1 MKANETKVEDFLSSN
16 KTQFVI
22 PVYQRNYDWNTSQC
36 KQLLDD
42 ILEVGTSNKM
52 NAHFIG
58 SVVYV
63 HDDVYTSSRIKELTV
78 IDGQQRLTTLTLIYL
93 ALYRLAIEIGYK
105 KLEAEISETYLT
117 NKFAPEEEKLK
128 LRPTENND
136 KAIKYLLR
144 GDKDEEF
151 SNFSKVIDNFNYF
164 KSRITKENYEFVL
177 KGLSKLMFVE
187 ISLDRQKDNPQRIFE
202 SLNSTGLELS
212 QADLIRNYILMG
224 LNLRDQNKIYS
235 NYWEIIEKFATDET
249 LNTSKVS
256 DFIRDYLTLVNN
268 KIPNKSKVYLEFKAK
283 FPTTDSQGLESNL
296 SPIKSLV
303 KFYNK
308 LLNPKNET
316 DKDISIQLEYINKLE
331 INVAYPFLM
340 KVYEDYY
347 ENVIDITTFLKVLDF
362 IQSFAWR
369 RFIVGLPT
377 NALNKIFMTLYE
389 KVDKNNYL
397 LSLQKWLLK
406 RTGSQRF
413 PKNKEVIESLKLKDV
428 YNIKSKNRTYLLERL
443 ENFENNEPVII
454 EGNTD
459 ITIEHIFPQNPDP
472 KWKVD
477 LGSDEYNLIKET
489 YLNTIGNLTL
499 SGNNGKLGN
508 KPFTDKQ
515 IMNVDGKEQGYNFSR
530 LWLNRDLKE
539 RTKWDKTEIERRFDL
554 LGERFLKIWQIP
566 DIEIEER
573 VENNEV
579 NIFEADAPKHK
590 KLEYAIFF
598 DQKIEVNQVAKLYV
612 EVFKHL
618 FELQPETFF
627 TTDLAE
633 KITLTKNPQ
642 EGNLRQ
648 PVPINDTYFIEGN
661 IDNIGKF
668 EKIKHALAIFNAED
682 ELIIKYAV

>member
-1 MKANETKVEDFLSSN
+1 MKASETKVEDFLSSN

-22 PVYQRNYDWNTSQC
+22 PVYQRNYDWSTSQC

-42 ILEVGTSNKM
+42 ILEVGTSKKM

-63 HDDVYTSSRIKELTV
+63 HDDVYTSSRIKELTI

-93 ALYRLAIEIGYK
+93 ALYRLAFEMK
-105 KLEAEISETYLT
+105 NEELVNEISETYLI

-136 KAIKYLLR
+136 LAIKYLLR
-144 GDKDEEF
+144 SDTDEEF
-151 SNFSKVIDNFNYF
+151 TDFSKVIDNFNYF
-164 KSRITKENYEFVL
+164 NTRITEENFEFVL
-177 KGLSKLMFVE
+177 NGLSKLMFVE
-187 ISLDRQKDNPQRIFE
+187 ISLDREKDDPQRIFE

-224 LNLRDQNKIYS
+224 LNRRDQNRIYN
-235 NYWEIIEKFATDET
+235 NYWEIIEKLAKDESV
-249 LNTSKVS
+249 NTSKVS

-283 FPTTDSQGLESNL
+283 FPTSNL
-296 SPIKSLV
+296 DELEKNLLPIKSLV
-303 KFYNK
+303 KYYNK
-308 LLNPKNET
+308 LLNPKNEI
-316 DKDISIQLEYINKLE
+316 DKDIRLQLEYINRLE

-340 KVYEDYY
+340 KVYEDYS
-347 ENVIDITTFLKVLDF
+347 ENIIDKATFISVLDF
-362 IQSFAWR
+362 IQSFTWR

-389 KVDKNNYL
+389 KIDREDYL
-397 LSLQKWLLK
+397 VSLQKWLLQ
-406 RTGSQRF
+406 RPGSQRY

-443 ENFENNEPVII
+443 ENFENKEPVII
-454 EGNTD
+454 DGNTD

-477 LGSDEYNLIKET
+477 LGTDDYNLVKEN
-489 YLNTIGNLTL
+489 YLNTVGNLTL

-508 KPFTDKQ
+508 KPFVYKRDLEKA
-515 IMNVDGKEQGYNFSR
+515 GYKDSR
-530 LWLNRDLKE
+530 LWLNKYLSILD
-539 RTKWDKTEIERRFDL
+539 KWDITEIERRFDL
-554 LGERFLKIWQIP
+554 LAERFLKIWQIP
-566 DIEIEER
+566 IIEIDDR
-573 VENNEV
+573 DENNEV
-579 NIFEADAPKHK
+579 NIFEAEDPKFK
-590 KLEYAIFF
+590 KLEYAIFY

-612 EVFKHL
+612 EVFKQL
-618 FELQPETFF
+618 FDLQPETFF

-633 KITLTKNPQ
+633 RITLTKSPK
-642 EGNLRQ
+642 EGNPRQ
-648 PVPINDTYFIEGN
+648 AIQINDTYFIEGN

-668 EKIKHALAIFNAED
+668 DRIKHALTIFDSED
-682 ELIIKYAV
+682 ELLIKYAENE

>member
-22 PVYQRNYDWNTSQC
+22 PVYQRNYDWSTSQC

-93 ALYRLAIEIGYK
+93 ALYRLAIDIGDK
-105 KLEAEISETYLT
+105 GLEAEISETYLT

-144 GDKDEEF
+144 SDKDEEF
-151 SNFSKVIDNFNYF
+151 SDFSKVIDNFNYF
-164 KSRITKENYEFVL
+164 NSRISEENLEFVL
-177 KGLSKLMFVE
+177 KGLAKLMFVE
-187 ISLDRQKDNPQRIFE
+187 ISLDREKDDPQRIFE

-224 LNLRDQNKIYS
+224 LNRRDQNKIYN
-235 NYWEIIEKFATDET
+235 NYWEIIEKLAKDET

-283 FPTTDSQGLESNL
+283 FPTTDLQELETNL

-308 LLNPKNET
+308 LLNPKNES
-316 DKDISIQLEYINKLE
+316 DKDIRLQLEYINRLE
-331 INVAYPFLM
+331 VNVAYPFLM
-340 KVYEDYY
+340 KVYEDYS
-347 ENVIDITTFLKVLDF
+347 ENIIDKATFIKVLDF

-389 KVDKNNYL
+389 KVDKDDYL

-406 RTGSQRF
+406 RPGSQRF

-443 ENFENNEPVII
+443 ENFDNNEPVII

-477 LGSDEYNLIKET
+477 LGADEYNLVKENF
-489 YLNTIGNLTL
+489 LNTIGNLTL

-508 KPFTDKQ
+508 KPFAFKRDLE
-515 IMNVDGKEQGYNFSR
+515 NAGYKDSR
-530 LWLNRDLKE
+530 LWLNKYLSISE
-539 RTKWDKTEIERRFDL
+539 KWDKAEIERRFDL
-554 LGERFLKIWQIP
+554 LAERFLKIWQIP
-566 DIEIEER
+566 QIELEER
-573 VENNEV
+573 DENNEV
-579 NIFEADAPKHK
+579 NIFEAEDPKFK

-612 EVFKHL
+612 EVFKQL

-633 KITLTKNPQ
+633 KITLTKNPK
-642 EGNLRQ
+642 EGNPRQ
-648 PVPINDTYFIEGN
+648 AVPINDTYFIEGN

-668 EKIKHALAIFNAED
+668 EKIKHALTIFDSED
-682 ELIIKYAV
+682 ELTIKYTEKE

>member
-22 PVYQRNYDWNTSQC
+22 PVYQRNYDWSTSQC

-42 ILEVGTSNKM
+42 ILEVGTSKKT

-93 ALYRLAIEIGYK
+93 TLYRLAIEMDDKG
-105 KLEAEISETYLT
+105 LEAEISETYLT

-144 GDKDEEF
+144 SDSSEEF
-151 SNFSKVIDNFNYF
+151 NDFSKVIDNFNYF
-164 KSRITKENYEFVL
+164 KSRITQENIDFVL

-187 ISLDRQKDNPQRIFE
+187 ISLDREKDDPQRIFE

-224 LNLRDQNKIYS
+224 LNRKSQNKIYS
-235 NYWEIIEKFATDET
+235 NYWEIIEKLAKDES

-283 FPTTDSQGLESNL
+283 FPTSDLEQLESNL
-296 SPIKSLV
+296 LPIKSLV
-303 KFYNK
+303 KYYNK
-308 LLNPKNET
+308 LLNPKNEPDRAIRT
-316 DKDISIQLEYINKLE
+316 QLEYINRLE
-331 INVAYPFLM
+331 INVAFPFLM
-340 KVYEDYY
+340 KVYEDYS
-347 ENVIDITTFLKVLDF
+347 ENIIEKETFIKVLDF

-369 RFIVGLPT
+369 RFILGLPT

-389 KVDKNNYL
+389 KIDKEDYL
-397 LSLQKWLLK
+397 ISLQKWLLK
-406 RTGSQRF
+406 RPGSQRF
-413 PKNKEVIESLKLKDV
+413 PKNNELVESLKLKDV

-443 ENFENNEPVII
+443 ENFENKETVKI
-454 EGNTD
+454 EGNPD

-477 LGSDEYNLIKET
+477 LGTDEYNFIKET

-508 KPFTDKQ
+508 KIFTYKRDLEKA
-515 IMNVDGKEQGYNFSR
+515 GYKDSR
-530 LWLNRDLKE
+530 LWLNKYLSIAE
-539 RTKWDKTEIERRFDL
+539 KWDKAEIERRFDL
-554 LGERFLKIWQIP
+554 LAERFLKIWEYP
-566 DIEIEER
+566 AIELDDR
-573 VENNEV
+573 DENNEV
-579 NIFEADAPKHK
+579 NIFEAEDPKHK

-598 DQKIEVNQVAKLYV
+598 DQKIEVTQVAKLYV
-612 EVFKHL
+612 EVFKQL
-618 FELQPETFF
+618 FDLQPETFF

-633 KITLTKNPQ
+633 KITLTKNPK
-642 EGNLRQ
+642 EGSPRQ
-648 PVPINDTYFIEGN
+648 AVQINDTYFIEGN

-668 EKIKHALAIFNAED
+668 EKIKHALSIFDSED
-682 ELIIKYAV
+682 ELTIKYAEKE

>member
-1 MKANETKVEDFLSSN
+1 MKASETKVEDFLSSN

-22 PVYQRNYDWNTSQC
+22 PVYQRNYDWSTSQC

-42 ILEVGTSNKM
+42 ILEVGTSKKM

-63 HDDVYTSSRIKELTV
+63 HDDVYTSSRIKELTI

-93 ALYRLAIEIGYK
+93 ALYRLAIEMK
-105 KLEAEISETYLT
+105 NEALVNEISETYLI

-136 KAIKYLLR
+136 RAIKYLLR
-144 GDKDEEF
+144 SDIDEEF
-151 SNFSKVIDNFNYF
+151 TDFSKVIDNFNYF
-164 KSRITKENYEFVL
+164 NSRITEENFEFVL
-177 KGLSKLMFVE
+177 NGLSKLMFVE
-187 ISLDRQKDNPQRIFE
+187 ISLDREKDDPQRIFE

-224 LNLRDQNKIYS
+224 LNRRDQNKIYN
-235 NYWEIIEKFATDET
+235 NYWEIIEKLAKDES

-283 FPTTDSQGLESNL
+283 FPTSNL
-296 SPIKSLV
+296 DELEKNLLPIKALV
-303 KFYNK
+303 KYYNK
-308 LLNPKNET
+308 LLNPKNEA
-316 DKDISIQLEYINKLE
+316 DKDIRLQLEYINRLE

-340 KVYEDYY
+340 KVYEDYS
-347 ENVIDITTFLKVLDF
+347 EDIIDKTTFINVLDF
-362 IQSFAWR
+362 VQSFTWR

-389 KVDKNNYL
+389 KIDREDYL
-397 LSLQKWLLK
+397 ISLQKWLLQ
-406 RTGSQRF
+406 RPGSQRF

-443 ENFENNEPVII
+443 ENFENKEPVII
-454 EGNTD
+454 DGNPD

-472 KWKVD
+472 KWKVE
-477 LGSDEYNLIKET
+477 LGTDDYNMIKET

-508 KPFTDKQ
+508 KPFVYKRDLEKA
-515 IMNVDGKEQGYNFSR
+515 GYKDSR
-530 LWLNRDLKE
+530 LWLNKYLSILD
-539 RTKWDKTEIERRFDL
+539 KWDKTEIERRFDL
-554 LGERFLKIWQIP
+554 LAERFLKIWKIP
-566 DIEIEER
+566 EIEIDDR
-573 VENNEV
+573 DENNEV
-579 NIFEADAPKHK
+579 NIFEAEDPKFK
-590 KLEYAIFF
+590 KLEYAIFY
-598 DQKIEVNQVAKLYV
+598 DQKIEVNQVSKLYV
-612 EVFKHL
+612 EVFKQL
-618 FELQPETFF
+618 FDLQPETFF

-633 KITLTKNPQ
+633 RITLTKNLK
-642 EGNLRQ
+642 EGNPRQ
-648 PVPINDTYFIEGN
+648 AVKINDTYFIEGN

-668 EKIKHALAIFNAED
+668 DRMKHALTIFDSED
-682 ELIIKYAV
+682 ELIIKYAENE